1 MVSKKSFWLFAIESE
16 RTNMS
21 LNQWFV
27 NDESGRHSVQLYKPY
42 TNYLKTKF
50 SLYISGLIQLE
61 FVIYL

>member
-1 MVSKKSFWLFAIESE
+1 MVSKKSFRLIAIESV

-27 NDESGRHSVQLYKPY
+27 NDESGRHSARLYKPY

-50 SLYISGLIQLE
+50 SLYIPGLLPRANR
-61 FVIYL
+61 V